1 MRSRSGHDLL
11 YALLATLIVAQGTWW
26 VIYQSREGRRYEEA
40 EMRRLSEERAQATL
54 VLATVPELRKDLHR
68 LHESFPGLLID
79 TGSAE
84 PVVRV
89 DPVVANAIRHEA
101 QRRRKMFLA
110 EGSFFLLLLMAAT
123 VVLGFAHRAETRF
136 RRSRE
141 ILLAGITHEFR
152 TPLASLRL
160 WAETLQRPTLDEAAR
175 VRILPKLLEDAG
187 RLEALVG
194 QVLAAGRGGELDPR
208 LFEPLDAGRE
218 AKEVL
223 REMEGYLQAHRAEVA
238 ADLPEGHE
246 FLGQRLA
253 FAVALRNLVQNA
265 AKYSPS
271 PARIDV
277 RLARDGR
284 WLRLSVHDR
293 GPGIP
298 RADQKRVF
306 ESFTRLEDAAREAS
320 TSTRGAGLGL
330 FLVKRNAEA
339 MGGRVELAS
348 DAGTGS
354 TFTLVLPVRPE
365 SS

>member
-1 MRSRSGHDLL
+1 MRLGSAHDLL
-11 YALLATLIVAQGTWW
+11 YGLLATLIVAQGTWW
-26 VIYQSREGRRYEEA
+26 VVYQSREGRRYEAAETERLEA
-40 EMRRLSEERAQATL
+40 EQRQATL
-54 VLATVPELRKDLHR
+54 VLSSMPELRGDARR
-68 LHESFPGLLID
+68 LHESFPGLLFD
-79 TGSAE
+79 LRGAD
-84 PVVRV
+84 PVVMI

-101 QRRRKMFLA
+101 RRRQRMFLL
-110 EGSFFLLLLMAAT
+110 EGTFFLALLVGGT

-160 WAETLQRPTLDEAAR
+160 WAETLQRPHLDVSAR
-175 VRILPKLLEDAG
+175 DRILGKLLEDAG
-187 RLEALVG
+187 RLEALVA

-223 REMEGYLQAHRAEVA
+223 REMEGYLQAHHAAVS

-246 FLGQRLA
+246 FLGQRMA

-284 WLRLSVHDR
+284 WLRLSVGDR
-293 GPGIP
+293 GPGIA
-298 RADQKRVF
+298 RRDHHRVF
-306 ESFTRLEDAAREAS
+306 ESFTRLSEGGREAP

-330 FLVKRNAEA
+330 FLVKRNVEA

-348 DAGTGS
+348 DAGFGS
-354 TFTLVLPVRPE
+354 TFTLVLPARPGE
-365 SS
+365 S